1 MRRVSLILIAMACV
15 AAAPAASPWTP
26 RQAACPLR
34 QAPSGLAAEVVKP
47 MLPGA
52 AQDAEIS
59 DEAAEQ
65 LANLAL
71 TCAKQTK
78 VGKARLNAYIEMAT
92 WQLTSSGLA
101 PEVSA
106 RGIDPA
112 TLAAIMNVGA
122 GRANPSFENLGD
134 ADVTRMMVALKAKGV
149 NVDALDTDAWHVAG
163 AWLEAT
169 SRAYR
174 AGMPGK

>member
-1 MRRVSLILIAMACV
+1 MRTPV
-15 AAAPAASPWTP
+15 AAKMALVIAGTAGGIVGSPSQVGSKSVSTNVI
-26 RQAACPLR
+26 
-34 QAPSGLAAEVVKP
+34 S

-52 AQDAEIS
+52 AEYAEIS
-59 DEAAEQ
+59 DQAAEQ

-78 VGKARLNAYIEMAT
+78 VGKARLDAYIEMAT
-92 WQLTSSGLA
+92 WQLTSAGLA

-112 TLAAIMNVGA
+112 TLGAIMNVGA
-122 GRANPSFENLGD
+122 GRANPSFETLSD